1 MPNIWEKIKA
11 IHGIWIRKVVTP
23 YLDQGQTCFG
33 SRIDREGDWN
43 QVNEI

>member
-1 MPNIWEKIKA
+1 MTNIWEKRKT